1 MNKIINFAKAKEKLL
16 QKKRDEEIKKFNRDV
31 NFIVQLIEQNM
42 SEEEKRRR
50 EQLEEELEKALQ
62 ELVSETKEKGV

>member
-1 MNKIINFAKAKEKLL
+1 MNKVIDFAKAKEKLL

-31 NFIVQLIEQNM
+31 NFITQWIEQNM

-62 ELVSETKEKGV
+62 ELMSETEKKGV

>member
-1 MNKIINFAKAKEKLL
+1 MNKIIDFAKAKEKLL

>member
-1 MNKIINFAKAKEKLL
+1 MNKVINFAKAKEKLL

-62 ELVSETKEKGV
+62 ELMSETKEKGV